1 MLKWYRLL
9 AIAGFLL
16 ALSIGFAD
24 EVNVVVNVVP
34 TTTTTIP
41 QNVTQPTGYFIMK
54 TLVGIALGVGFFGA
68 VITLLFGIDFFK
80 TKNPFVAIVMAM
92 IGLAVILLMF
102 TYIWGML

>member
-1 MLKWYRLL
+1 VKKVEIIVLTW
-9 AIAGFLL
+9 ILL

-41 QNVTQPTGYFIMK
+41 ENVTQTTGYFIMK
-54 TLVGIALGVGFFGA
+54 SLVGIALGVGFFGA
-68 VITLLFGIDFFK
+68 VITLLFGIDFLK

-102 TYIWGML
+102 TYTWGML

>member
-1 MLKWYRLL
+1 VKKLNIL
-9 AIAGFLL
+9 ALVWFLL

-34 TTTTTIP
+34 VTTT
-41 QNVTQPTGYFIMK
+41 GYVIMK
-54 TLVGIALGVGFFGA
+54 TLVGIALGVGFLGA

>member
-1 MLKWYRLL
+1 VKKLNIL
-9 AIAGFLL
+9 ALVWFLL

-24 EVNVVVNVVP
+24 EVNVTVKI
-34 TTTTTIP
+34 TP
-41 QNVTQPTGYFIMK
+41 QPQPTGYAIMK

>member
-1 MLKWYRLL
+1 LVW
-9 AIAGFLL
+9 FLL

-24 EVNVVVNVVP
+24 EVNVTVKITP
-34 TTTTTIP
+34 HP
-41 QNVTQPTGYFIMK
+41 GYVIMK
-54 TLVGIALGVGFFGA
+54 TLVGIAFGVGFFGA

-102 TYIWGML
+102 TYIWGMLWSKRIW

>member
-1 MLKWYRLL
+1 MKWYRLL

-24 EVNVVVNVVP
+24 EVNVTVKI
-34 TTTTTIP
+34 TP
-41 QNVTQPTGYFIMK
+41 QPGYAIMK

>member
-1 MLKWYRLL
+1 MKWYRLL
-9 AIAGFLL
+9 VIAGFLL

-24 EVNVVVNVVP
+24 EINVVVNVVP

-41 QNVTQPTGYFIMK
+41 QNITQPTGYFIMK
-54 TLVGIALGVGFFGA
+54 SLVGMALGVGFFGA

-80 TKNPFVAIVMAM
+80 TKNPLVSIVMAM
-92 IGLAVILLMF
+92 IGIAVILLMF

>member
-1 MLKWYRLL
+1 MKWYRLL

-24 EVNVVVNVVP
+24 EVNVVVN
-34 TTTTTIP
+34 I
-41 QNVTQPTGYFIMK
+41 TQPTGYFIMK
-54 TLVGIALGVGFFGA
+54 SLVGIALGVGFFGA
-68 VITLLFGIDFFK
+68 VISLLFGIDFFK